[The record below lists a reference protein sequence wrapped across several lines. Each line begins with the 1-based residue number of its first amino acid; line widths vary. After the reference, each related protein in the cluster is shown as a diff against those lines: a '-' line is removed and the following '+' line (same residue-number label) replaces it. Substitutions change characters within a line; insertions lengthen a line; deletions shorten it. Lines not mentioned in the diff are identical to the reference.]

1 MTFRYPQELNT
12 ADVDYVV
19 FTPHQY
25 VANSQG
31 GNGPATG
38 SPVVLYM
45 PTSTPAVS
53 NDNEFGVVKFEGAL
67 GAAVRDLSTTA
78 ARGAQALGGGGSSVD
93 EQIKKATAGFG
104 DGMNNLPKAASQLAV
119 QAIAAQSDADPN
131 QLMALANGQIY
142 NPNIEL
148 LYKGPKVRGFNF
160 SYTFVP
166 KSAKEAAEV
175 NKIIKHFKIHHSP
188 ADTGNGMFQVPD
200 VFSVV
205 YMYKGGVNPN
215 MNQFKR
221 AALTNIT
228 VQANP
233 GLPMHMSFENGMP
246 IVTQMSMTFQEVDV
260 ITRDDHESSFSNIG
274 Y

>member
-1 MTFRYPQELNT
+1 MTFRYPAELNT
-12 ADVDYVV
+12 TDVDYVI
-19 FTPHQY
+19 FTPHEY

-38 SPVVLYM
+38 APVVLYM
-45 PTSTPAVS
+45 PTSTPALS
-53 NDNEFGVVKFEGAL
+53 NDNEFGSVRFDGAL
-67 GAAVRDLSTTA
+67 GSTIRNLSTTA
-78 ARGAQALGGGGSSVD
+78 ARTVDALGGGGANVE
-93 EQIKKATAGFG
+93 EQIKKATAGVG
-104 DGMNNLPKAASQLAV
+104 EGLSNVPKAASQLGV
-119 QAIAAQSDADPN
+119 QAIAEMSNADAN
-131 QLMALANGQIY
+131 QLMALTNGTIY

-166 KSAKEAAEV
+166 KSASEAATV

-188 ADTGNGMFQVPD
+188 EEKGAMFKVPD

-205 YMYKGGVNPN
+205 YMHKGGINPN

-221 AALTNIT
+221 AALTTIT

-246 IVTQMSMTFQEVDV
+246 IVTQINMSFTEVDV
-260 ITRDDHESSFSNIG
+260 ITRQDHQNSYSNIG
-274 Y
+274 F